1 MRNSCSGW
9 GTKERKAEAAFFCL
23 RYARVQRH
31 DYVEKIIFA
40 MVSHDRQRS
49 LRGTAF
55 QSGRFN
61 AGDQFPSKNDKLIR
75 PCRGMSKAK
84 KPSTLNEIQFSAL
97 ALHKLDCW
105 IFSWLRCVSSSSL
118 AAGINWRRSN
128 FMQFNGLENISH
140 SKSLLTDASDF
151 FCGPQHKIG
160 QVLTCSRVPAGI
172 SGRRCNLEGKQK
184 PQTFIF
190 HRISETLPRYR
201 PARQLALAQ
210 QFFSEQ
216 SRRGKKSLFC
226 CWSTS

>member
-1 MRNSCSGW
+1 M
-9 GTKERKAEAAFFCL
+9 L
-23 RYARVQRH
+23 
-31 DYVEKIIFA
+31 KIIFA

-172 SGRRCNLEGKQK
+172 SGRRCALEGKQK
-184 PQTFIF
+184 PQNF
-190 HRISETLPRYR
+190 HFPSNLGNSPTISSGASTGPSSTN
-201 PARQLALAQ
+201 
-210 QFFSEQ
+210 FFPSKAEEE
-216 SRRGKKSLFC
+216 KKSLFC